1 MTSKVHL
8 VIWLSYDCHCP
19 HLSTTAASDAPSA
32 PSAPLAASW
41 LSPQAK
47 TVPLLDNAKVE
58 FLAERFIVQWPWEDH
73 GKIIGDHCLMILMY
87 NVCMYFYIYILYIYT
102 YYIYCIVNVEFIF
115 NPHWTESLIRCSRF
129 TQICEAAEGPYL
141 TTRIWTICSL
151 VNASTSPLMDSPC
164 FLGLRHQDI
173 NFQDHEWY
181 QDEFHVSKF

>member
-1 MTSKVHL
+1 MIVSSYQLIITKYNK
-8 VIWLSYDCHCP
+8 WLSTFP
-19 HLSTTAASDAPSA
+19 HLSTTAASDA

-87 NVCMYFYIYILYIYT
+87 NVCMYFYIYYIYII
-102 YYIYCIVNVEFIF
+102 YIYCIVNVEFIIF
-115 NPHWTESLIRCSRF
+115 NPHWTECLIRCSWF

-151 VNASTSPLMDSPC
+151 VNASTSPWWIPRV
-164 FLGLRHQDI
+164 F
-173 NFQDHEWY
+173 
-181 QDEFHVSKF
+181 